1 MRAVFGVTVG
11 FGVRA
16 TGFGGHC
23 DEGRRVPVVR
33 VLDLDD
39 ARIGKILEQIS
50 NKQKKD
56 RCNGS

>member
-16 TGFGGHC
+16 AGFGGHC

-33 VLDLDD
+33 VLDLKD
-39 ARIGKILEQIS
+39 ARIGEILEQIS
-50 NKQKKD
+50 NKQKRD
-56 RCNGS
+56 R